1 MRKTKSNFKKLFFS
15 PLKHLFFDGQIK
27 TTGTSPFFH
36 VCLALI
42 SNFFNKHYE
51 EEGERGDDLAEKGK
65 SGDKDSDKTSVNKEV
80 TELCE
85 QVKRAIMHGIHYNA
99 LTTHSCFL

>member
-1 MRKTKSNFKKLFFS
+1 MKNFFFS
-15 PLKHLFFDGQIK
+15 VRKSFFLTVKLKALEHRHFFD
-27 TTGTSPFFH
+27 
-36 VCLALI
+36 VYLALI
-42 SNFFNKHYE
+42 SNFFNKHEE

-80 TELCE
+80 TEPCE